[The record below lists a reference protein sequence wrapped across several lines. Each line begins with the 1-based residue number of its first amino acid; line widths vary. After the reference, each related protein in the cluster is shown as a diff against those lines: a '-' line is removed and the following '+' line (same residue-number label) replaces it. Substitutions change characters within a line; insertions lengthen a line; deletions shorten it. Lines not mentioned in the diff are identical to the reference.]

1 MPPRRVKIKGLPA
14 SRPSVLSPLPRS
26 ASLTSTSA
34 PVVSAFL
41 GALGRYRRL
50 LLVLLL
56 LALSNIA
63 GESRL
68 ICCRP
73 QSPPPSLATPL
84 SPHLPH
90 SLPPSVPTSL
100 TRYRPQSPPP
110 SLATARY
117 RRLLPMLLLLALSN
131 VAGYYYPVLWSPAR
145 RATLLATRAT
155 VLSQWWGNVSHPSH
169 PSLGKEEGYE
179 LRRIISSDEALGE
192 GERVGGRGSGD
203 GGGKGR
209 AEGVGRGSG
218 RGEGGGTR
226 LIRAEDSQHVRD
238 VPVTVYKKGTRIGK
252 KDEAGGEAR
261 SGLQRLREGGGG
273 KRGMEGQRGEK
284 LGGLETNKGGG
295 RGGGEKERGGGEGER
310 GVSGSGEGQTGEEG
324 GGRADEAVHVEQWD
338 WQREYLE
345 DVAIRVSQEKL
356 CRGIFPRDVAAEEED
371 EKSTYMCSPYPRT
384 PLPTPHPHPLS
395 HSPPVP
401 SFPSLPH
408 SPVRLLGQKQ
418 PPHLPPFHLSRTP
431 GGEAAGHPA
440 RGGGGWPPCTGES
453 TTRCMTSCCA
463 SVPRLSSLSFP
474 PSSCPPNSLP
484 ISRLAHLSRP
494 SLRSLVFLARH
505 GLGNSLR
512 GFVSAFVFARLSGRH
527 LVTLHAGEHHK
538 VYDLLCHAFHCGFD
552 GVRWGGPGE
561 GGGAGEAGREDGGD
575 RGGGGG
581 GGGVGGGV
589 GGGGGR
595 GGNVTEGGGGGA
607 AGEGGMLLPM
617 ELYRRFNEMQ
627 PKYLMESIKSIPGG
641 LVCMR
646 VRGGACAC
654 ERENVKDI
662 RFNELQPK
670 YLMESIKSIPAMR
683 NALASTHPIFGA
695 RTGSH
700 FDLFWH
706 RNDTLRSCVYA
717 AFKCSSLC
725 SLWCVHSRAMFA
737 LIGQRGPS
745 KKLLTTISAILHQ
758 STPPG
763 QPISSNPSSSSTVVA
778 AASAASNAATT
789 TATAGPSTPPSS
801 VPALPPFL
809 LLPPNK
815 AVAFFDIALHVRT
828 RSLAVEKAV
837 KRDTEGYL
845 KGECEDWDRAAVVR
859 PPYLR
864 TCLTTTPLSA
874 APLHA
879 APHSL

>member
-117 RRLLPMLLLLALSN
+117 RRLLPVLLLLALSN

-179 LRRIISSDEALGE
+179 
-192 GERVGGRGSGD
+192 
-203 GGGKGR
+203 
-209 AEGVGRGSG
+209 
-218 RGEGGGTR
+218 
-226 LIRAEDSQHVRD
+226 
-238 VPVTVYKKGTRIGK
+238 
-252 KDEAGGEAR
+252 
-261 SGLQRLREGGGG
+261 
-273 KRGMEGQRGEK
+273 
-284 LGGLETNKGGG
+284 
-295 RGGGEKERGGGEGER
+295 
-310 GVSGSGEGQTGEEG
+310 
-324 GGRADEAVHVEQWD
+324 
-338 WQREYLE
+338 
-345 DVAIRVSQEKL
+345 
-356 CRGIFPRDVAAEEED
+356 DVAAEEED

-395 HSPPVP
+395 HSLPRLLVPIPFPLPCPPSGAKAATP
-401 SFPSLPH
+401 SPAFSPLPHAWRGGGWSPCMQGRRLATLHGGEHHKVYDQLLCLCATPLISLFPSLLLPAPL
-408 SPVRLLGQKQ
+408 SPPGSNSQPISRLV
-418 PPHLPPFHLSRTP
+418 HLSR
-431 GGEAAGHPA
+431 PA
-440 RGGGGWPPCTGES
+440 LRSLVFLARHGLGNSLHGFVS
-453 TTRCMTSCCA
+453 A
-463 SVPRLSSLSFP
+463 FVFARLSGRHLVTLHAGEHHKVSQ
-474 PSSCPPNSLP
+474 P

-512 GFVSAFVFARLSGRH
+512 GFVSAFVFARLAGRR

-538 VYDLLCHAFHCGFD
+538 
-552 GVRWGGPGE
+552 
-561 GGGAGEAGREDGGD
+561 
-575 RGGGGG
+575 
-581 GGGVGGGV
+581 
-589 GGGGGR
+589 
-595 GGNVTEGGGGGA
+595 
-607 AGEGGMLLPM
+607 
-617 ELYRRFNEMQ
+617 
-627 PKYLMESIKSIPGG
+627 
-641 LVCMR
+641 
-646 VRGGACAC
+646 
-654 ERENVKDI
+654 
-662 RFNELQPK
+662 PK

-717 AFKCSSLC
+717 AFRCS

-778 AASAASNAATT
+778 AA
-789 TATAGPSTPPSS
+789 
-801 VPALPPFL
+801 
-809 LLPPNK
+809 
-815 AVAFFDIALHVRT
+815 T
-828 RSLAVEKAV
+828 RQ
-837 KRDTEGYL
+837 
-845 KGECEDWDRAAVVR
+845 
-859 PPYLR
+859 
-864 TCLTTTPLSA
+864 
-874 APLHA
+874 
-879 APHSL
+879 

>member
-14 SRPSVLSPLPRS
+14 SRPSAISPLPRS
-26 ASLTSTSA
+26 ASLTATSA

-63 GESRL
+63 G
-68 ICCRP
+68 
-73 QSPPPSLATPL
+73 
-84 SPHLPH
+84 
-90 SLPPSVPTSL
+90 
-100 TRYRPQSPPP
+100 
-110 SLATARY
+110 
-117 RRLLPMLLLLALSN
+117 
-131 VAGYYYPVLWSPAR
+131 YYYPVLWSPAR

-155 VLSQWWGNVSHPSH
+155 LSHWWANASHPSQALQAL
-169 PSLGKEEGYE
+169 PSLGKEAGYE
-179 LRRIISSDEALGE
+179 LRRIIASGEEPGEA
-192 GERVGGRGSGD
+192 RRAGGRGG
-203 GGGKGR
+203 GGGKGGG
-209 AEGVGRGSG
+209 EGAGRG
-218 RGEGGGTR
+218 RGTR

-252 KDEAGGEAR
+252 KDTAGGEAAR
-261 SGLQRLREGGGG
+261 SPMQRQGEAGEG
-273 KRGMEGQRGEK
+273 KRGGEGQGGEK
-284 LGGLETNKGGG
+284 LDSLMTNGG
-295 RGGGEKERGGGEGER
+295 RGRGGEGER
-310 GVSGSGEGQTGEEG
+310 GGEGLGEGRTTEVG

-356 CRGIFPRDVAAEEED
+356 CRGIFPRGAAAGED
-371 EKSTYMCSPYPRT
+371 EKSP
-384 PLPTPHPHPLS
+384 
-395 HSPPVP
+395 
-401 SFPSLPH
+401 
-408 SPVRLLGQKQ
+408 
-418 PPHLPPFHLSRTP
+418 
-431 GGEAAGHPA
+431 
-440 RGGGGWPPCTGES
+440 
-453 TTRCMTSCCA
+453 
-463 SVPRLSSLSFP
+463 
-474 PSSCPPNSLP
+474 P

-512 GFVSAFVFARLSGRH
+512 GFVSAFVFARLAGRR

-561 GGGAGEAGREDGGD
+561 GGGAGEAGREDRGDRGGD
-575 RGGGGG
+575 RGGGGV
-581 GGGVGGGV
+581 GV
-589 GGGGGR
+589 GGGR
-595 GGNVTEGGGGGA
+595 GGNGTEGGGGGG

-627 PKYLMESIKSIPGG
+627 PKYLME
-641 LVCMR
+641 
-646 VRGGACAC
+646 
-654 ERENVKDI
+654 N
-662 RFNELQPK
+662 
-670 YLMESIKSIPAMR
+670 IKSIPAMR
-683 NALASTHPIFGA
+683 NAIASTHPILGA

-717 AFKCSSLC
+717 AFRCS

-737 LIGQRGPS
+737 FIGQMGPS
-745 KKLLTTISAILHQ
+745 KKLLTTISSILHR
-758 STPPG
+758 STPPD
-763 QPISSNPSSSSTVVA
+763 QPISFNPSSSSTVVA

-837 KRDTEGYL
+837 KSDTEGYL

-864 TCLTTTPLSA
+864 TCLWACIGHL
-874 APLHA
+874 AP
-879 APHSL
+879 

>member
-117 RRLLPMLLLLALSN
+117 RRLLPVLLLLALSN

-145 RATLLATRAT
+145 HPTLE
-155 VLSQWWGNVSHPSH
+155 VLLPG
-169 PSLGKEEGYE
+169 
-179 LRRIISSDEALGE
+179 AL
-192 GERVGGRGSGD
+192 VASPPCDAAGD
-203 GGGKGR
+203 P
-209 AEGVGRGSG
+209 
-218 RGEGGGTR
+218 
-226 LIRAEDSQHVRD
+226 RD
-238 VPVTVYKKGTRIGK
+238 GPVAVKGTRIGK

-295 RGGGEKERGGGEGER
+295 RGGGEEERGGGEGER

-371 EKSTYMCSPYPRT
+371 EKS
-384 PLPTPHPHPLS
+384 
-395 HSPPVP
+395 
-401 SFPSLPH
+401 
-408 SPVRLLGQKQ
+408 
-418 PPHLPPFHLSRTP
+418 
-431 GGEAAGHPA
+431 
-440 RGGGGWPPCTGES
+440 
-453 TTRCMTSCCA
+453 
-463 SVPRLSSLSFP
+463 
-474 PSSCPPNSLP
+474 LP

-538 VYDLLCHAFHCGFD
+538 VYDLLCHAFHCG
-552 GVRWGGPGE
+552 
-561 GGGAGEAGREDGGD
+561 
-575 RGGGGG
+575 
-581 GGGVGGGV
+581 
-589 GGGGGR
+589 
-595 GGNVTEGGGGGA
+595 
-607 AGEGGMLLPM
+607 
-617 ELYRRFNEMQ
+617 
-627 PKYLMESIKSIPGG
+627 
-641 LVCMR
+641 
-646 VRGGACAC
+646 
-654 ERENVKDI
+654 
-662 RFNELQPK
+662 
-670 YLMESIKSIPAMR
+670 

-717 AFKCSSLC
+717 AFKCS

-837 KRDTEGYL
+837 KGDTEGYL